1 MLPQF
6 CKIWNSAMLAHM
18 EFAIL
23 GSNSALSIAELETV
37 TQLQPSFTVGRLA
50 LFEGMQDD
58 LGQLQKRLG
67 GVVKLGYI
75 VGSFHSFKSTEIAEF
90 LASILAADG
99 TGKRTFGISIL
110 DSGDAQTF
118 SHAEKLL
125 REIGRLTKESLK
137 VYGASGRFVEPKES
151 ELSAATLKFNRVL
164 EKGAEFYLIFTPKEV
179 LIGQTAA
186 YQDIDDWAHR
196 DFHRP
201 ARDARRGMLPPKLAR
216 MMVNLAGRDIGDR
229 VLLDPFCG
237 SGTVLM
243 EAGMIGYDSVIG
255 SDISNEAVED
265 TKANL
270 NWLQVGRATS
280 VKLHTTKAG
289 NIPAILT
296 KQLVDVV
303 VTEPF
308 LGKPRRGDES
318 LYDIKQSVAELEEL
332 YAESFNGVR
341 KVMKEQGVLVL
352 VTPVHII
359 ENQHIAPNT
368 EKILSQIGFKKDDTL
383 VPLYYEREGQ
393 YVGRKIER
401 YIAI

>member
-1 MLPQF
+1 
-6 CKIWNSAMLAHM
+6 MLAHM

-23 GSNSALSIAELETV
+23 GSNTALSLAEIETV
-37 TQLQPSFTVGRLA
+37 TGHTPTVTVDRFA
-50 LFEGMQDD
+50 LFEGLQDD
-58 LGQLQKRLG
+58 LSALQQRLG
-67 GVVKLGYI
+67 GVVKLGFI
-75 VGSFHSFKSTEIAEF
+75 IGSFHSFRSTEIASF
-90 LASILAADG
+90 LASVLAAEG
-99 TGKRTFGISIL
+99 TGKRVFGISIL
-110 DSGDAQTF
+110 DSGDAKTYA
-118 SHAEKLL
+118 HGEKLL

-137 VYGASGRFVEPKES
+137 EYGASGRFVEPKEA

-179 LIGQTAA
+179 LIGQTIA

-216 MMVNLAGRDIGDR
+216 IMVNLAGRDIGDR
-229 VLLDPFCG
+229 ILLDPFCG

-255 SDISNEAVED
+255 TDISAEAIQD
-265 TKANL
+265 TKTNL
-270 NWLQVGRATS
+270 DWLKDRRAKS

-289 NIPAILT
+289 NLPAVLSNIF
-296 KQLVDVV
+296 VDTV

-318 LYDIKQSVAELEEL
+318 LHDVKQSIAELEEL
-332 YAESFNGVR
+332 YTESFRGIR
-341 KVMKEQGVLVL
+341 KVMKTGGVIVC

-359 ENQHIAPNT
+359 DHQHLAPNT
-368 EKILSQIGFKKDDTL
+368 KGILEKLGFEQDASL
-383 VPLYYEREGQ
+383 APLYYEREGQ
-393 YVGRKIER
+393 FVGRQIER